1 MTRAGEEQAAEG
13 DPALRTHLL
22 VDGENIDAT
31 LGNTI
36 LGRRPNPDER
46 PRWDRVRTFLEAT
59 WGQPVNALFF
69 VNASSGTVPKPF
81 IQALI
86 AMGYTPIP
94 LAGPAGVKVVDEG
107 ILRTLEA
114 LAERPGDVVLATH
127 DADFVDCVRPLLG
140 GRRVGLLAFREFVS
154 TAYDDLVDAGLTV
167 FDIEDDAGSFTNRLP
182 RIRIIPLDE
191 FDPND
196 YL

>member
-1 MTRAGEEQAAEG
+1 MESAGWQPLAGEG
-13 DPALRTHLL
+13 PTGRTHLL

-46 PRWDRVRTFLEAT
+46 PRWDRVRTFLEDA
-59 WGQPVNALFF
+59 WDQPVNALFF
-69 VNASSGTVPKPF
+69 VNASSGTVPKSF

-86 AMGYTPIP
+86 AMDYTPIP
-94 LAGPAGVKVVDEG
+94 LAGPDGVKVVDEG

-114 LAERPGDVVLATH
+114 LANRPGDVVLATH
-127 DADFVDCVRPLLG
+127 DGDFVDRLRPLLG
-140 GRRVGLLAFREFVS
+140 SRRIGILAFHEFVS
-154 TAYDDLVDAGLTV
+154 TAYDDLIDAGVTV
-167 FDIEDDAGSFTNRLP
+167 FDLEDDAGSFTHRLP